1 MRGHHENDLLP
12 KRNLLKQLQ
21 PTGSKQLD
29 YYAAPFRLCTVSTCH
44 ESGRCPGKEF
54 LHFDYNRCPYP
65 NQVAYSCRRLTPIS
79 EQETTSWD
87 DNYSLCT
94 GR

>member
-1 MRGHHENDLLP
+1 MRSHHENDLLP

-44 ESGRCPGKEF
+44 ESGRCLGKEF
-54 LHFDYNRCPYP
+54 LHLITTDVLI
-65 NQVAYSCRRLTPIS
+65 QTKWLVVA
-79 EQETTSWD
+79 D
-87 DNYSLCT
+87 A
-94 GR
+94 